1 MAWLVLSQDE
11 ATAMQGEPQP
21 RRSSGYILG
30 SFRKLSLTQTP
41 PRWGDFSESANV
53 CGHGTPQSRPA
64 TAPDRSEIGP
74 YLV

>member
-41 PRWGDFSESANV
+41 PR
-53 CGHGTPQSRPA
+53 
-64 TAPDRSEIGP
+64 
-74 YLV
+74 